1 MQDCLQI
8 SEKRELRNDWRNP
21 EKYAPSFFLA
31 TFKNSLIYW
40 LFFLKTT
47 GDDPNHHLFWIHLK
61 LDPKLV

>member
-21 EKYAPSFFLA
+21 EKYAPSFFPSH
-31 TFKNSLIYW
+31 FQKLID
-40 LFFLKTT
+40 LLVIFLKTT